1 VYEGR
6 VILYPI
12 KPTLEGYRRILSYST
27 LFTGYKN
34 TLLYTLVGTAINV
47 VLTITA
53 GYALSRK
60 ELVGR
65 NVMMMG
71 VMITMIVSGGMIPN
85 YLLVRSLRIYNTMWA
100 LILPGAVSTWNLIVT
115 RTFFQQTIPDELRE
129 AADLDGCSDTAFFLR
144 VVLPLSA
151 SIIAVM
157 VLFYAVSHWNS
168 YFNALI
174 YLSSTAKYPLQL
186 VLRNILIVN
195 TLDDMVNDVATQAAQ
210 QRMGDLIKYGMI
222 PEIIGRL
229 PAFVTLSQLDEQSL
243 VHIMTEPKNALVKQY
258 VKLFSYDNVE
268 LKFTDDAVRAI
279 CKKAIELGT
288 GARGLKTITEKIMLP
303 IMYEV
308 PSLKNLKTVV
318 INEKTINDGEKPQY
332 VYSEET

>member
-1 VYEGR
+1 MKKINGISRSRADRVFDGLDYILLTIAFLLVAYPLYFVVIASVSDPIAVYEGR

-12 KPTLEGYRRILSYST
+12 KPTLEGYARIFSYES

-34 TLLYTLVGTAINV
+34 TIIYTLIGTSINV
-47 VLTITA
+47 VMTVTA

-71 VMITMIVSGGMIPN
+71 VMFTMIFSGGMIPN
-85 YLLVRSLRIYNTMWA
+85 YLLVRSLGLYNTMWA
-100 LILPGAVSTWNLIVT
+100 LILPGAVSTWNLIVC
-115 RTFFQQTIPDELRE
+115 RTFFQQNIPDELRE
-129 AADLDGCSDTAFFLR
+129 AADLDGCGDTAFFLR

-168 YFNALI
+168 YYNALI
-174 YLSSTAKYPLQL
+174 YLSSTSKYPLQL

-195 TLDDMVNDVATQAAQ
+195 TLDDMVNDVSTQAAQ

-222 PEIIGRL
+222 IVSSLPLLILYPFLQKYFVQGVMIG
-229 PAFVTLSQLDEQSL
+229 
-243 VHIMTEPKNALVKQY
+243 
-258 VKLFSYDNVE
+258 
-268 LKFTDDAVRAI
+268 AI
-279 CKKAIELGT
+279 KG
-288 GARGLKTITEKIMLP
+288 
-303 IMYEV
+303 
-308 PSLKNLKTVV
+308 
-318 INEKTINDGEKPQY
+318 
-332 VYSEET
+332 

>member
-1 VYEGR
+1 MKKHISAIRRTRADRAFDLMDYIFLTIAFLLVAYPLYFVVIASVSDPIAVYEGR

-34 TLLYTLVGTAINV
+34 TLLYTLVGTSINV

-144 VVLPLSA
+144 VVLPLST

-157 VLFYAVSHWNS
+157 ILFYAVNHWNS

-222 PEIIGRL
+222 IISSL
-229 PAFVTLSQLDEQSL
+229 PLLILYPFLQKYFVKG
-243 VHIMTEPKNALVKQY
+243 VMVGALK
-258 VKLFSYDNVE
+258 
-268 LKFTDDAVRAI
+268 
-279 CKKAIELGT
+279 G
-288 GARGLKTITEKIMLP
+288 
-303 IMYEV
+303 
-308 PSLKNLKTVV
+308 
-318 INEKTINDGEKPQY
+318 
-332 VYSEET
+332 

>member
-1 VYEGR
+1 MKTKGIARSRADKTFDLLDYILLTIAFLLVAYPLYFVVIASVSDPSAVYEGR

-12 KPTLEGYRRILSYST
+12 KPTLEGYRRIFGYDS

-34 TLLYTLVGTAINV
+34 TLIYTTVGTAINV

-71 VMITMIVSGGMIPN
+71 VMVTMIVSGGMIPN

-129 AADLDGCSDTAFFLR
+129 AADLDGCNDTTFFLR

-157 VLFYAVSHWNS
+157 VLFYAVGHWNS

-174 YLSSTAKYPLQL
+174 YLSSTSKYPLQL

-222 PEIIGRL
+222 IISSL
-229 PAFVTLSQLDEQSL
+229 PLLILYPFLQKYFVHG
-243 VHIMTEPKNALVKQY
+243 VMIG
-258 VKLFSYDNVE
+258 
-268 LKFTDDAVRAI
+268 AI
-279 CKKAIELGT
+279 KG
-288 GARGLKTITEKIMLP
+288 
-303 IMYEV
+303 
-308 PSLKNLKTVV
+308 
-318 INEKTINDGEKPQY
+318 
-332 VYSEET
+332 